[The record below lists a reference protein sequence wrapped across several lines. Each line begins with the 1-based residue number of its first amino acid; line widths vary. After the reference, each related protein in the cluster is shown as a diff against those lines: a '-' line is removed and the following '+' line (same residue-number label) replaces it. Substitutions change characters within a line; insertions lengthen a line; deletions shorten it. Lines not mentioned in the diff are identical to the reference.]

1 MAAREN
7 QGLQAIVIT
16 LTILVLLLG
25 VGLLLVNNA
34 RKTAVASAKDASDRA
49 TRSSSDQAK
58 AQSESETYKQ
68 WIGFAT
74 GDAYDALQKR
84 YDDDMKKY
92 GANVDEQ
99 SRKYATLLDN
109 VYEENRKLVQNEANA
124 KQEVKALS
132 ERLAAVE
139 AQKEQ
144 QVKKFKEEMDKA
156 KQELAGERTKFE
168 EQYASINAENDKI
181 ADELKQMQKKH
192 DDEVAKMQKEKTDQ
206 DTSVVKLERSIEKYK
221 EQLPGVDPFA
231 QPADGQITW
240 VDQAH
245 RTVWLNLGS
254 ADGLRP
260 QTTFSVATEGLDD
273 AQKAEKKGTIEV
285 TRVTDAHLS
294 EARITS
300 DEDINPLLPGDRV
313 YSLVWDRG
321 RQVGFAIAGIVDMN
335 GDGREDLD
343 KLKAVIAANNGRV
356 DAAPDA
362 TGKQQGEVQVDTR
375 YLILGKYPGDAAKPE
390 FLKSWKS
397 LSEEA
402 ASLGVETIALEEFLP
417 LIGWRIEARSVPLGP
432 TATAKDFPA
441 TKLDDP
447 RPRKPQQP
455 TGVFKKRLSPVTY

>member
-34 RKTAVASAKDASDRA
+34 RKTAVAAAKDASDRA
-49 TRSSSDQAK
+49 TQASSNQAK
-58 AQSESETYKQ
+58 AQSESDTYKS
-68 WIGFAT
+68 WIGFAS
-74 GDAYDALQKR
+74 GEAYEALQKR

-109 VYEENRKLVQNEANA
+109 TFEENRKLVQNEADA
-124 KQEVKALS
+124 KQEVKDL
-132 ERLAAVE
+132 RDRVVAVE
-139 AQKEQ
+139 AQKEE
-144 QVKKFKEEMDKA
+144 QVKKFQQAMDAA
-156 KQELAGERTKFE
+156 KQELAAERTKFE
-168 EQYASINAENDKI
+168 EQYASINAEKQKI
-181 ADELKQMQKKH
+181 ADELKQMQKVH
-192 DDEVAKMQKEKTDQ
+192 DEQVAKMQKDKTDQ
-206 DTSVVKLERSIEKYK
+206 DTSVAKLERSIEKYK

-231 QPADGQITW
+231 QPADGQVTW
-240 VDQAH
+240 VDQAN

-260 QTTFSVATEGLDD
+260 QTTFSVATEGVDD

-285 TRVTDAHLS
+285 TRVTGPHMA

-300 DEDINPLLPGDRV
+300 DAATNPLLPGDRI

-321 RQVGFAIAGIVDMN
+321 RQVGFAIAGIIDMN

-362 TGKQQGEVQVDTR
+362 SGKQVGEIQVDTR
-375 YLILGKYPGDAAKPE
+375 YLILGDLPTDSSKPE
-390 FLKSWKS
+390 FRTSWTA
-397 LSEEA
+397 LNLEA
-402 ASLGVETIALEEFLP
+402 TSLGVETIALEEFLH
-417 LIGWRIEARSVPLGP
+417 LIGWQIEARSVPLGA

-441 TKLDDP
+441 TQPPDP
-447 RPRKPQQP
+447 LPRKPQQP